1 MNRRKLQAP
10 LICKG
15 RQILKAIFA
24 CTLVLGL
31 LFCGAC
37 ERVVTPEEYFA
48 SAQRTAQK
56 IEREANERIKRE
68 AAGESIQ
75 YTPEQLRIAEGD
87 LEALVDNLKRA
98 SDGGHTLATY
108 FLASLQDNPM
118 FSEQTRLQTCGLY
131 QKAMNDGLVAAAVGY
146 YHLCDK
152 AYERFDAQN
161 PDHLKFLHS
170 LEQLLLKP
178 DAYADDYPLQAKR
191 SLCFEDNGAPAAK
204 VGPMAAMRARAAAL
218 VLSED
223 QFRAEANYI
232 LALTRVNDSS
242 RHDGGNIEHFDKAI
256 ALGCKDSVGLKAIL
270 QAESRLSKNH

>member
-1 MNRRKLQAP
+1 MIRRKLEAP
-10 LICKG
+10 ICKG

-31 LFCGAC
+31 ICCAAC
-37 ERVVTPEEYFA
+37 ERVVSPEEYFA
-48 SAQRTAQK
+48 SAQRTAAK
-56 IEREANERIKRE
+56 IERDANDRIKRE
-68 AAGESIQ
+68 AAGESVQ
-75 YTPEQLRIAEGD
+75 YTPEQLRVAEGD
-87 LEALVDNLKRA
+87 LEALVDNLKHA

-131 QKAMNDGLVAAAVGY
+131 QQAMDDGVLAAAVGY

-161 PDHLKFLHS
+161 PDHLKFLQS

-178 DAYADDYPLQAKR
+178 DAHADDYPLQAKR
-191 SLCFEDNGAPAAK
+191 SLCFEENGAPAGK
-204 VGPMAAMRARAAAL
+204 VGPMAAMRARAAGL
-218 VLSED
+218 LLSED
-223 QFRAEANYI
+223 QFRAEAYYI
-232 LALTRVNDSS
+232 LALTRVNGSDMRDS
-242 RHDGGNIEHFDKAI
+242 GNIEHFDKAI

-270 QAESRLSKNH
+270 QAQSRLSKNH